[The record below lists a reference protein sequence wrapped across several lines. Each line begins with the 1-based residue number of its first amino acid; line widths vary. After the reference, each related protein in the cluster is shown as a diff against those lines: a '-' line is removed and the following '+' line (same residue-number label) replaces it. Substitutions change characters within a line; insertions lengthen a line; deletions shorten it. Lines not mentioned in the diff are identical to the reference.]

1 MKPNLKR
8 RIPLVALVALALAV
22 PSFAVAAYATKAAP
36 ARAAAT
42 VALSIKSDTQHGKQD
57 TKGVWHDA
65 YLPAAFSVK
74 TGQKVTVT
82 ITNYDDAA
90 HTFTAPG
97 LKLSVAVAGAKAGK
111 PSVTTVSFTAP
122 SKAGGIDWFCAA
134 GCDPWAMTHYGF
146 MRGRITVTA

>member
-1 MKPNLKR
+1 MKLNLKR
-8 RIPLVALVALALAV
+8 RIPLFALVALALAV

-36 ARAAAT
+36 ARAAAA
-42 VALSIKSDTQHGKQD
+42 VALTIKSDTQHGKQD

-82 ITNYDDAA
+82 ITNYDQGA

-97 LKLSVAVAGAKAGK
+97 LKLNVAIAGAKAGK

-122 SKAGGIDWFCAA
+122 SKAGGFDWFCAA
-134 GCDPWAMTHYGF
+134 GCDPWAMTHYGY